1 MLRYSISFLFSGF
14 WLFAAE
20 PASAS
25 ALSLDDAIRVAWQN
39 DLHAAAL
46 ALAPELA
53 RAREVQAGFAP
64 PPVLDLRASVPA
76 AGDSE
81 WSAGVGVSRTFAR
94 RERLELARAYARLGA
109 EATEHQL
116 YARRLELADN
126 VRRLVY
132 ELAVSEARSAVA
144 RRAVDSLRELE
155 RALNARHTA
164 GEVAGLDLELVAL
177 EVARAEQGLAL
188 ADAESLG
195 WRTRLRQRLRSPEA
209 DFAPG
214 ALALEALLARPT
226 PVVSANE
233 IPTLAL
239 ADLARREADAALL
252 LAQSESRAEWTL
264 GAGFD
269 VERRANDATGRL
281 DTTPVLG
288 VSASRPW
295 PGVVSNRGVVQ
306 EKRAELRLAEARR
319 AALCDDVAA
328 ELNAALAVAEAAR
341 AALARH
347 CELRER
353 ASALPAKFE
362 AAFTR
367 GEITAPQW
375 AQARQ
380 QVHAVEADF
389 LAAAARYLALLADA
403 EATVGVLPDPQ
414 N

>member
-1 MLRYSISFLFSGF
+1 MLRHSISLLFSGA

-20 PASAS
+20 PAPVS

-39 DLHAAAL
+39 DLHVAAL

-53 RAREVQAGFAP
+53 RAREVQAGIAP
-64 PPVLDLRASVPA
+64 PPELDLRVSAPAS
-76 AGDSE
+76 GDSE
-81 WSAGVGVSRTFAR
+81 WSVGVGVRRTLAR

-109 EATEHQL
+109 EAAEHHL
-116 YARRLELADN
+116 DARRLELADT
-126 VRRLVY
+126 VRRLAY
-132 ELAVSEARSAVA
+132 ELALSEARSAVA

-155 RALNARHTA
+155 RALNARHAA

-177 EVARAEQGLAL
+177 EAARAEQGLAL

-209 DFAPG
+209 DLAPG
-214 ALALEALLARPT
+214 ALALEVLLARPM

-233 IPTLAL
+233 IPALAL
-239 ADLARREADAALL
+239 AGLARREADAALS
-252 LAQSESRAEWTL
+252 LAQSEARAEWTL
-264 GAGFD
+264 DAGLD
-269 VERRANDATGRL
+269 LERRTNDATGRL

-295 PGVVSNRGVVQ
+295 PGVVSNRGVVL
-306 EKRAELRLAEARR
+306 EKRAESRLAEARR
-319 AALCDDVAA
+319 EALGDDATA
-328 ELNAALAVAEAAR
+328 ELAAALAVAEAVR
-341 AALARH
+341 PTLARH
-347 CELRER
+347 RDLRER
-353 ASALPAKFE
+353 AAALPAKLH
-362 AAFTR
+362 AAFAR
-367 GEITAPQW
+367 GEITAPQL

-380 QVHAVEADF
+380 QVHAVEADY

-403 EATVGVLPDPQ
+403 EAAAGVLPVLK